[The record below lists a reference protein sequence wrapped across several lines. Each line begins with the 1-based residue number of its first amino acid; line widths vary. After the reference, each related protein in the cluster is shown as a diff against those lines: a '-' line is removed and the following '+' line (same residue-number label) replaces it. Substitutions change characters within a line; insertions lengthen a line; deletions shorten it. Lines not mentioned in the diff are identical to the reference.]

1 MPDVIV
7 VGDGPAGLSAALFL
21 AKNGK
26 SVTVIGAGT
35 TGVRSAYLYNV
46 LGIPEMDGPDFL
58 ETARRQA
65 AHFGAT
71 LIQARVTGIEKTDS
85 GFAVV
90 DDQGGRHEAPYVI
103 YAAGRNRDLATA
115 LGVETNPDGA
125 LKADLNG
132 RTNVENFYAAGRA
145 VRDHKSQIVIAA
157 GDGAAAALDIL
168 SREAGQ
174 PVHDWDSRPAGSQG

>member
-21 AKNGK
+21 ARKGK

-58 ETARRQA
+58 EAARRQA
-65 AHFGAT
+65 RNFGAE
-71 LIQARVTGIEKTDS
+71 LVEARVTGIEKTAG
-85 GFAVV
+85 GFTVT
-90 DDQGGRHEAPYVI
+90 DDQGGRREGRYVI
-103 YAAGRNRDLATA
+103 YATGRARDLAID
-115 LGVETNPDGA
+115 LGVETNEDGS
-125 LKADLNG
+125 LKIDING
-132 RTNVENFYAAGRA
+132 RTNVENFYAAGRVA
-145 VRDHKSQIVIAA
+145 RDQKIQVVISA

-174 PVHDWDSRPAGSQG
+174 PLHDWDSRSKN